1 MYYKLF
7 INMNQKNNKP
17 RRTFIP
23 QSVGDSLK
31 KISRNFS
38 SKFGKIEFIIHSKWP
53 DIVGSYF
60 QEYSEPKH
68 ISKLPEYENELGET
82 IYKNYLNVSLAPPA
96 AIEFQH
102 YKDKIID
109 KINSYFGYK
118 AIIDLRIKQDY
129 IPKINNIS
137 NVIMKNNKLSLNEKK
152 AISNEVKEVVNSN
165 LKESIINLGI
175 NITKESK

>member
-1 MYYKLF
+1 
-7 INMNQKNNKP
+7 MNQKNNVPK
-17 RRTFIP
+17 RRFIP
-23 QSVGDSLK
+23 QTIGDTLK
-31 KISRNFS
+31 KINRKFS
-38 SKFGKIEFIIHSKWP
+38 SKFGKLEFIIHKQWP
-53 DIVGSYF
+53 QIVGSYF
-60 QEYSEPKH
+60 SEYSEPKN
-68 ISKLPEYENELGET
+68 ISRLPDYENEIGET
-82 IYKNYLNVSLAPPA
+82 IYKNHLNVSVAPAA

-102 YKDKIID
+102 FKDTVIE

-129 IPKINNIS
+129 IPTNNNIS

-152 AISNEVKEVVNSN
+152 AISNEVKEMVNSN